1 MLWLLLIACTSQ
13 DEEFVLDPP
22 ITQAADP
29 AEDSAP
35 VGMSTVSIAGL
46 RATYWYPTTDD
57 ATGVTDVV
65 DLLDYV
71 PESFRASISS
81 ITVPTIA
88 STAMVN
94 APIRRTDT
102 PWPVVVFS
110 HGFGGFSA
118 QSVTLTSHLAS
129 RGYFVIAPEH
139 DSRSIGAL
147 APCLLT
153 STADE
158 CNVGM
163 SFDPSVRDPA
173 LDDVDRALAWVDS
186 QVEGDWAGVVDPGTL
201 GIFGHSAG
209 GGTTTAA
216 TNENPRFQA
225 ALAMAGAGALSVSTP
240 STVIGGSCDAIVPE
254 AGEGG
259 LQANGATA
267 TEGYWSLAG
276 GGHMAFADLCKLD
289 LGTVGE
295 QIKAL
300 DGSIG
305 FFIDQMLGLATDGC
319 ADFVPSPDL
328 ACGETY
334 LDLAV
339 SDPILLASV
348 TLFFDQHLKASGDGM
363 ATLQAPELTQP

>member
-1 MLWLLLIACTSQ
+1 MLWLLLIACAPQVT
-13 DEEFVLDPP
+13 LDPP

-35 VGMSTVSIAGL
+35 VGVSTVSIAGL

-57 ATGVTDVV
+57 ATGDPDVV

-71 PESFRASISS
+71 PESFRTAISG
-81 ITVPTIA
+81 ITVPTIP
-88 STAMVN
+88 STAITN
-94 APIRRTDT
+94 APMRHSET
-102 PWPVVVFS
+102 PWPVVIFS

-118 QSVTLTSHLAS
+118 QSVSLTAHLAS
-129 RGYFVIAPEH
+129 RGYVVIAPEH

-147 APCLLT
+147 APCLLS

-173 LDDVDRALAWVDS
+173 LDDVDAALAFLDR
-186 QVEGDWAGVVDPGTL
+186 QVEGDWAGAVDADTV

-209 GGTTTAA
+209 GGTTTGAA
-216 TNENPRFQA
+216 NENPRFLA
-225 ALAMAGAGALSVSTP
+225 AMAMAGAGELTVSTP
-240 STVIGGSCDAIVPE
+240 STVIGGNCDGIVPE

-259 LQANGATA
+259 LAASGATS

-289 LGTVGE
+289 LGTVGA
-295 QIKAL
+295 QIKEL

-319 ADFVPSPDL
+319 AGFFPSPDL
-328 ACGETY
+328 ACGESY

-339 SDPILLASV
+339 SDPILRASV
-348 TLFFDQHLKASGDGM
+348 TLFFDQHLKASGEGM
-363 ATLQAPELTQP
+363 ATLQAPELAQP